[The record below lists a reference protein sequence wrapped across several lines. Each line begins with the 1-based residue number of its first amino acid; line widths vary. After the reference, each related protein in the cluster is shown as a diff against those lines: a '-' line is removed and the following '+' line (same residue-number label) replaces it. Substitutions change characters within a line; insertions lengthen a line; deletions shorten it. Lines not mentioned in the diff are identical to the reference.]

1 MMNMEF
7 EGWWQCRFA
16 TDPDPSDD
24 PRGVSG
30 PTFVVA
36 GEEPLDRIIR
46 WQSPRFPRYPMQK
59 SVGVSVRRVT
69 LGDPP
74 VEGTAPNAVAVAD
87 HPLVGAAVDLLDDPQ
102 FLQRN
107 LVLVREA
114 FTVFIDPFHIQ
125 VGVPGSTP
133 VLSRAAL
140 WDVTRPDLTINDV
153 YLDEQLLAPRANAI
167 AVQSVEV
174 AEATGIVDYS
184 AYRAERLAVL
194 QTKRDVATDLVEQA
208 ALDRRILALTDDKIL
223 AGVRLASTQFLGMQA
238 SYSFPLNGDPVVED
252 PGKKLGGRVG
262 TSQVWPLVM
271 WWGGYDVDTM
281 CGYVKGTLSVPF
293 VASAAAAVSG

>member
-1 MMNMEF
+1 MMNLEF

-16 TDPDPSDD
+16 TDPDPADD

-46 WQSPRFPRYPMQK
+46 WQSPQFPRYPMEK
-59 SVGVSVRRVT
+59 AVGVTVRRVT
-69 LGDPP
+69 FGAPLSPSGAPSD
-74 VEGTAPNAVAVAD
+74 VEPEAG
-87 HPLVGAAVDLLDDPQ
+87 HPLAGAPVSLLDDPQ
-102 FLQRN
+102 FHQRN

-114 FTVFIDPFHIQ
+114 FTVLIDPFHLQ

-140 WDVTRPDLTINDV
+140 WDVTRPDLTIADV

-167 AVQSVEV
+167 AIQSAEV
-174 AEATGIVDYS
+174 AEATGIVDYEG
-184 AYRAERLAVL
+184 YRTERLSVL
-194 QTKRDVATDLVEQA
+194 KAKRQGTTEPVQLA
-208 ALDRRILALTDDKIL
+208 ALDRRILALEDDKIL
-223 AGVRLASTQFLGMQA
+223 TGVRLASTQFLGMQA
-238 SYSFPLNGDPVVED
+238 SYSFVLNGDSLVQD
-252 PGKKLGGRVG
+252 PTSSLKGRIG
-262 TSQVWPLVM
+262 TSQPWPLVM

-281 CGYVKGTLSVPF
+281 MGYVKGTLSVPF
-293 VASAAAAVSG
+293 VAASPG